1 MKYKVGIAGFGI
13 VGERRKKFIESN
25 PNLNLVA
32 ICDKLKEKRAEI
44 ENHISFFTHYRDLL
58 SLDLDHTK

>member
-1 MKYKVGIAGFGI
+1 MGIAAINQIIDYKKTNYENIKLESQDLGI

-32 ICDKLKEKRAEI
+32 ICDKLKEKKG
-44 ENHISFFTHYRDLL
+44 RD
-58 SLDLDHTK
+58 